1 MNTAIIGFLKKEFSQ
16 GLRDRRMRVLIFVLP
31 SIQLLVFGLAI
42 RTEMRNIKL
51 ASFGKPDPVMREIID
66 RAEASG
72 WFSPAAVK
80 GKNPYQWVKAGQAEA
95 VLIAP
100 ENGLGRD
107 ALHKT
112 ANPQI
117 LIDASDSVRAR
128 AINAYLSAIIQ
139 QTDKAPAPQFSF
151 SVRTLYNPE
160 LKTAHFMVPSIS
172 GLILSILTIILTS
185 MSLAREKEIGTMETI
200 LSAPI
205 EGWEILLGKTIPF
218 VIMGLIVFALIV
230 SAGILAFGVPE
241 RGPLW
246 MLALAGF
253 VFVVTN
259 VAIGLFISTIAKN
272 QQQAM
277 MASFI
282 FLFPAMQL
290 SGIAFPVDN
299 LPPIIAWVS
308 YFDPLKY
315 FVTLMRNIMLKG
327 GNLAVFWKNLSPII
341 LIATAVAVFAI
352 ERFHD
357 TLN

>member
-1 MNTAIIGFLKKEFSQ
+1 MNFTLIGFLKKEFAQ
-16 GLRDRRMRVLIFVLP
+16 GLRDRRMRVLIFILP
-31 SIQLLVFGLAI
+31 SLQLIVFGLAI
-42 RTEMRNIKL
+42 RTEMRNIRL
-51 ASFGKPDPVMREIID
+51 AVFGKPDPLLREITT

-72 WFSPAAVK
+72 WFIPAKVR
-80 GKNPYQWVKAGQAEA
+80 GNNPYQWAKSGEAEA
-95 VLIAP
+95 ILVSP
-100 ENGLGRD
+100 EKGLGRD
-107 ALHKT
+107 AKRGT
-112 ANPQI
+112 ANLQI

-128 AINAYLSAIIQ
+128 IINAYLSSIIRQ
-139 QTDKAPAPQFSF
+139 ADKDPAPQFSF
-151 SVRTLYNPE
+151 SIRTLYNPE

-218 VIMGLIVFALIV
+218 VAMGLIVFTLVI
-230 SAGILAFGVPE
+230 SAGILVFGVPE

-246 MLALAGF
+246 MLGLSGL
-253 VFVVTN
+253 VFVVTS

-290 SGIAFPVDN
+290 SGITFPVDN
-299 LPPIIAWVS
+299 LPPSIAWVS

-327 GNLAVFWKNLSPII
+327 GNPTVFWENLAAIA
-341 LIATAVAVFAI
+341 LIGTLVALFAV